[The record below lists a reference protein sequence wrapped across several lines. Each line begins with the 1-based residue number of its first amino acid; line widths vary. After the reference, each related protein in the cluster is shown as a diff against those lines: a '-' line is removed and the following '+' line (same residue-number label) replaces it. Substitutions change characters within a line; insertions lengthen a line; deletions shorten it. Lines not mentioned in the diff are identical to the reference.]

1 MREHFF
7 SLIDS
12 LAAGLGGPEVLLA
25 SYSGEES
32 DFVRFNHAK
41 VRQAGSVRQGYVSLE
56 LIGGKRHARATVG
69 VAGDAGTDL
78 PRLTAL
84 LGALRDRLPH
94 VPEDPYLLYATEP
107 VSGEQVG
114 EDRLPDAADAV
125 DAVLAAGAGRDM
137 VGLYAAGGIFAGFAN
152 SLGQR
157 NWFASYSYHVDWSFY
172 LAADKAVKSTFAGF
186 DWDAGALARKAEE
199 AAGQLEMLALP
210 ARTLQPGGYRVYLAP
225 EATAE
230 LLGTLSWGGF
240 GLKAHRTKTTSL
252 LKMIEGGAALHPSV
266 MLRENTRDG
275 LAANFDSAGFIKP
288 DCVTLIEAGRFRDCL
303 VSPRSA
309 AEYGVPTNG
318 AGAGEA
324 PASLDMA
331 GGSIPPDGVLAEL
344 DTGIYASQL
353 HYLNYSDRPGC
364 RITGMTRF
372 ATFWVEGG
380 RIVAPL
386 NVMRFDET
394 VYRALGENLLG
405 LTDQAELIPS
415 TSTYGGRSTAS
426 VRAPGAL
433 IEDFR
438 LVL

>member
-12 LAAGLGGPEVLLA
+12 LVTGLGGDEVLLA
-25 SYSGEES
+25 SFSGEES

-41 VRQAGSVRQGYVSLE
+41 VRQAGSVRQGYVLLE
-56 LIGGKRHARATVG
+56 LIGRQRHVRSTVG
-69 VAGDAGTDL
+69 VAGEAETDL
-78 PRLTAL
+78 PRLTETL
-84 LGALRDRLPH
+84 TALRERLGH
-94 VPEDPYLLYATEP
+94 VREDPYLLYAAEP

-125 DAVLAAGAGRDM
+125 DAVLSAGAGRDM

-157 NWFASYSYHVDWSFY
+157 NWFASHSFHVDWSFY
-172 LAADKAVKSTFAGF
+172 LEADKAVKSTFAGF
-186 DWDAGALARKAEE
+186 EWDAGAFARKAEE
-199 AAGQLEMLALP
+199 AARQLEMLAVP
-210 ARTLQPGGYRVYLAP
+210 ARTLQSGGYRVYLAP
-225 EATAE
+225 AAMAE
-230 LLGTLSWGGF
+230 LLQTLSWGGF

-252 LKMIEGGAALHPSV
+252 LKMVEEGATLSPAV
-266 MLRENTRDG
+266 TMRENTRDG

-288 DCVTLIEAGRFRDCL
+288 DAVTLIEAGRYRDCL
-303 VSPRSA
+303 ISPRSA
-309 AEYGVPTNG
+309 AEYGVQTNA

-324 PASLDMA
+324 PASLEMA
-331 GGSIPPDGVLAEL
+331 CGSIADDAILAGL

-380 RIVAPL
+380 KVVAPL

-394 VYRALGENLLG
+394 IYRALGENLLG
-405 LTDQAELIPS
+405 LTDRPELIPS

-426 VRAPGAL
+426 VRTPGAL